1 MTTDINAAKKHIS
14 QVDPILR
21 PIIKKAGA
29 EIKYRKGGA
38 FENLVRI
45 ISGQQLSGTVARA
58 IFARVKQLDGG
69 RSLTVASMDK
79 ITDAQLKSAGL
90 SNAKIRTVRCIAAAF
105 KDGSLNPRRLS
116 RVSDEEAFRELVAV
130 KGIGPWTA
138 NIYLMFVLQRPDVF
152 PSTDLGIVTTMRKLY
167 DVEGSQEELH
177 EIAEKWRP
185 YRSIACWYIWQAA
198 RSPEVA

>member
-1 MTTDINAAKKHIS
+1 MTTDIAAARRHIS
-14 QVDPILR
+14 RIDPVLR
-21 PIIKKAGA
+21 PIIKAIKA
-29 EIKYRKGGA
+29 EITYRRGGA

-45 ISGQQLSGTVARA
+45 ISGQQLSGVVARA
-58 IFARVKQLDGG
+58 IFARVKQLNGS

-79 ITDAQLKSAGL
+79 ITDAQLKTAGL
-90 SNAKIRTVRCIAAAF
+90 SNAKVRAVRSVAGAF

-116 RVSDEEAFRELVAV
+116 RVSDKEAFDELVTV

-138 NIYLMFVLQRPDVF
+138 SIYLMFVLRRPDVF

-167 DVEGSQEELH
+167 GVEGTQDELH